1 MIVKT
6 VNIVE
11 NIAKLS
17 SEIER
22 HYTVDLI
29 LTEKEEIIEPEKLFK

>member
-1 MIVKT
+1 MIVQT
-6 VNIVE
+6 VNIVK

-22 HYTVDLI
+22 HTVDLI
-29 LTEKEEIIEPEKLFK
+29 LTEKEEIPESEKTI

>member
-1 MIVKT
+1 MIVQT
-6 VNIVE
+6 VNIVK
-11 NIAKLS
+11 NIEKLS

-29 LTEKEEIIEPEKLFK
+29 LTEKEEIPESEKTI